1 MADDKD
7 QKNKKW
13 STMKYIVVG
22 LVVLLVVGATGWFVY
37 SNMYSNT
44 STVGK
49 TVSFKTPPT
58 DSITLT
64 AKKI

>member
-13 STMKYIVVG
+13 SAMKYIVVG

-44 STVGK
+44 STV
-49 TVSFKTPPT
+49 SFKTPPT

>member
-22 LVVLLVVGATGWFVY
+22 LIALLVIGATGWFVY
-37 SNMYSNT
+37 SNMQKPE
-44 STVGK
+44 GK
-49 TVSFKTPPT
+49 AVTFKNPPV

>member
-22 LVVLLVVGATGWFVY
+22 LVALLVVGATGWFVY
-37 SNMYSNT
+37 SNMQKSAA
-44 STVGK
+44 K
-49 TVSFKTPPT
+49 TVSFKTPPV